1 MSGLKSRPELIAIG
15 GVMSET
21 GKPESPTPRSRQ

>member
-1 MSGLKSRPELIAIG
+1 MSGLKSRPGLIAIG

-21 GKPESPTPRSRQ
+21 GKPESPTPKLRR

>member
-21 GKPESPTPRSRQ
+21 GKPESPMPRLRR